1 MPEKDIGGNGNPPP
15 HESVL
20 NVRLSD
26 LLRDSGLASSAPEKA
41 VGRKRH
47 DINIVVGM
55 LNAVIEAEKG
65 TTPTI
70 RKRAAQE
77 ADSRVGKTADI
88 AIALCYPEGT
98 NERNLKEQKFLWA
111 VRSPRKILNPPVWD
125 EGNVDDLTKVILS
138 LPNELGDPDALAARL
153 SNTLDVAV
161 SQLDDAT
168 KRMLAE
174 YLDLPISGA
183 SGLNNATKRSFLV
196 IATAIM
202 FHIRLGSYLAKTN
215 KPDQDNRHK
224 PPIAYTGEWPPKSAR
239 ECAKSTTPIGEYNRA
254 WDAILAV
261 DYRPVFETALKALTN
276 ASPALSAAIS
286 IIAKTVLDI
295 TEEAASLRHDLVGRI
310 FHRILDSARYDGS
323 FYTSTAGAS
332 LLAALALRESD
343 ADWHKP
349 ESVSKLRVIDPA
361 CGTGTLLMASAE
373 RMRDLVNRA
382 GGNNGLEKAFIEN
395 ILHGFDTNLTATHLA
410 ATTLGLLSPGTE
422 FAKMNIERTFLGV
435 DAETKQASLGSLE
448 FMPDGQPALLGWA
461 GGQQHID
468 DTNCHT
474 DEIGEFDLVIMNP
487 PFTRDT
493 LRHAQFLPA
502 EAAALKKREQ
512 TLFSRYLKNNNG
524 ATLHM
529 SSQGNNFVVLANRLA
544 SASGTIAAVLPMVTA
559 TNPSSRGI
567 RRFLAD
573 KFDIETI
580 VVPHDPERQYFSE
593 NTTISELL
601 LICRRR
607 KKGTKRAPARVIALA
622 KNPDTPA
629 QAMMTASAITAGKKR
644 DNLVEHK
651 IDNAQLVIGDWSAV
665 QFLSPRLT
673 ALFGKLRGGNVV
685 AITPLNKWGDILTG
699 GGVRGTFNKRQHAPS
714 HGMIALWNH
723 ETDVR
728 TKMAAIHDTYVEA
741 KPDKETIAQKLWQKR
756 GRLMLPS
763 RLWLPSTRAPAV
775 VVSRPAIGSAWYPFN
790 FSDALKDAQKK
801 EWEKVLCLYANS
813 SIGILGL
820 LGVRDFKKL
829 SYPNFSKYSIGM
841 LPVPDFGKM
850 TAKQTSKMAT
860 AYDKNADSEL
870 MPLKLMAKCPV
881 RKSIDYA
888 IADTLGISRG
898 DMDELRELLPL
909 EPSISNKRY
918 QPIALN
924 APNKNR

>member
-1 MPEKDIGGNGNPPP
+1 M
-15 HESVL
+15 
-20 NVRLSD
+20 
-26 LLRDSGLASSAPEKA
+26 LRDSGLASSAPEKA

-125 EGNVDDLTKVILS
+125 EGDLDDLTKVILS

-239 ECAKSTTPIGEYNRA
+239 ECANSTTPIGEYNRA

-382 GGNNGLEKAFIEN
+382 GGNNGLKR
-395 ILHGFDTNLTATHLA
+395 H
-410 ATTLGLLSPGTE
+410 S
-422 FAKMNIERTFLGV
+422 TFR
-435 DAETKQASLGSLE
+435 
-448 FMPDGQPALLGWA
+448 P
-461 GGQQHID
+461 
-468 DTNCHT
+468 
-474 DEIGEFDLVIMNP
+474 
-487 PFTRDT
+487 
-493 LRHAQFLPA
+493 
-502 EAAALKKREQ
+502 
-512 TLFSRYLKNNNG
+512 RY
-524 ATLHM
+524 
-529 SSQGNNFVVLANRLA
+529 
-544 SASGTIAAVLPMVTA
+544 
-559 TNPSSRGI
+559 
-567 RRFLAD
+567 
-573 KFDIETI
+573 
-580 VVPHDPERQYFSE
+580 
-593 NTTISELL
+593 
-601 LICRRR
+601 
-607 KKGTKRAPARVIALA
+607 
-622 KNPDTPA
+622 
-629 QAMMTASAITAGKKR
+629 
-644 DNLVEHK
+644 
-651 IDNAQLVIGDWSAV
+651 
-665 QFLSPRLT
+665 
-673 ALFGKLRGGNVV
+673 
-685 AITPLNKWGDILTG
+685 
-699 GGVRGTFNKRQHAPS
+699 
-714 HGMIALWNH
+714 
-723 ETDVR
+723 
-728 TKMAAIHDTYVEA
+728 
-741 KPDKETIAQKLWQKR
+741 
-756 GRLMLPS
+756 
-763 RLWLPSTRAPAV
+763 
-775 VVSRPAIGSAWYPFN
+775 
-790 FSDALKDAQKK
+790 
-801 EWEKVLCLYANS
+801 
-813 SIGILGL
+813 
-820 LGVRDFKKL
+820 
-829 SYPNFSKYSIGM
+829 
-841 LPVPDFGKM
+841 
-850 TAKQTSKMAT
+850 
-860 AYDKNADSEL
+860 
-870 MPLKLMAKCPV
+870 
-881 RKSIDYA
+881 
-888 IADTLGISRG
+888 
-898 DMDELRELLPL
+898 
-909 EPSISNKRY
+909 
-918 QPIALN
+918 
-924 APNKNR
+924 